1 MRVPERRHRKRHLR
15 RASTCPFPAVIPTD
29 YIAHLPARLAFYQRL
44 SNITDRDHIPAV
56 RADMQDRF
64 GPLPPVVENLLS
76 VTDLRC
82 LGSSAGVESIAGAG
96 DGIVTVVFRQPVGD
110 ARFALQNKMG
120 PGVRV
125 GRRDMEIR
133 TAGDA
138 DHGMTRI
145 ARALRRVVAFR
156 ERDAGSPVR
165 RFNSRPTCGV
175 GPD

>member
-1 MRVPERRHRKRHLR
+1 
-15 RASTCPFPAVIPTD
+15 
-29 YIAHLPARLAFYQRL
+29 
-44 SNITDRDHIPAV
+44 
-56 RADMQDRF
+56 MQDRF

-82 LGSSAGVESIAGAG
+82 LGASAGVESIAGAG

-138 DHGMTRI
+138 DHGMARI
-145 ARALRRVVAFR
+145 ARALRRVVAFVS
-156 ERDAGSPVR
+156 EMQEALSAASTPDQPAEAGPH
-165 RFNSRPTCGV
+165 
-175 GPD
+175 